1 MKRKRD
7 SSGTTLLEILLSIGT
22 ASLLL
27 LTLVLLFTH
36 SQKIFFGEGNAS
48 EELRSLGNAMQTL
61 SDKLS
66 TGSIYLV
73 KANLNFL
80 LGEPSSKI
88 TVEQFSS
95 LYHSDSFHT
104 FSFMDHH
111 LIEQDYPAF
120 NTFSLTQALQKPD
133 KKIILASHLHSVI
146 FTFKP
151 PHSLLIT
158 FQEEH
163 LILRTEISTI
173 KFSLEFH
180 S

>member
-1 MKRKRD
+1 MQFHRGFLLVTVLFVLLIVSILGAVLL
-7 SSGTTLLEILLSIGT
+7 SSTMQNIQYVKHEKEILQAEET
-22 ASLLL
+22 ARSGLAYYKAYGIPP
-27 LTLVLLFTH
+27 LVNG
-36 SQKIFFGEGNAS
+36 KP
-48 EELRSLGNAMQTL
+48 QTL

-80 LGEPSSKI
+80 IGETSSKI

-120 NTFSLTQALQKPD
+120 NTFSLTQAPENPC
-133 KKIILASHLHSVI
+133 HI
-146 FTFKP
+146 FIP
-151 PHSLLIT
+151 ISSLLLENKKAVNP
-158 FQEEH
+158 Q
-163 LILRTEISTI
+163 ST
-173 KFSLEFH
+173 
-180 S
+180 